1 MRNSIDFIMKNLS
14 EMNKLWTR
22 MQGNKKNSRR
32 EKERQDLKVLVGE
45 NVTRLSHLEGVDSET
60 YKDIVMPRLT
70 DLVTSNKDRIS
81 QQYLVEVMILAFPDE
96 FHLQNLDMLLVT
108 MTQGLVPQVDVKSAF
123 IRLMDRLAEY
133 ANSTPQMAG
142 QEHIFL
148 MFKKH
153 IDVLISQAS
162 DDSLESGKKLLD
174 LQAAFLKF
182 TLNCYP

>member
-1 MRNSIDFIMKNLS
+1 MLEEEEKVEKVEKVEEGEKVEKVEEAEKVEEGEEGEKVEEGEEGEKVEEAEKVEEVVRKIDLEKSCTVRNSIDFIMKNLS

-45 NVTRLSHLEGVDSET
+45 NVTRLSHLEGVDSDT

-96 FHLQNLDMLLVT
+96 FHL
-108 MTQGLVPQVDVKSAF
+108 
-123 IRLMDRLAEY
+123 
-133 ANSTPQMAG
+133 
-142 QEHIFL
+142 
-148 MFKKH
+148 
-153 IDVLISQAS
+153 
-162 DDSLESGKKLLD
+162 
-174 LQAAFLKF
+174 
-182 TLNCYP
+182 